1 MSIESWKAEFYPV
14 QAQRCP
20 QDQAIAHS
28 LKKWDG
34 LREENL
40 QKHELRP
47 SHKSTDIVAIRHELG
62 AAENT
67 FYIHSSSCALCA
79 HFYAPDGVEEDEDGN
94 ELPLCSTCPLAIARA
109 ENGEP
114 VACDRERLDEVRS
127 PWAEWSREKNP
138 EPMIFW
144 LKKAAEQQQE

>member
-14 QAQRCP
+14 EARSCP
-20 QDQAIAHS
+20 EDQAIAHS

-40 QKHELRP
+40 HKHELQP
-47 SHKSTDIVAIRHELG
+47 NKSTDIVAIRHELG
-62 AAENT
+62 AENI
-67 FYIHSSSCALCA
+67 FYIHSSSCALCE
-79 HFYAPDGVEEDEDGN
+79 HFYAPEGLDEDEDGEEPPMCN
-94 ELPLCSTCPLAIARA
+94 TCPLAIARA

-114 VACDRERLDEVRS
+114 IPCDHERLDEVRS

-144 LKKAAEQQQE
+144 LKKAAEQHQE